1 MDPDPVVPT
10 RKERDDLYGLS
21 ESQMSKFLG
30 GWWSFMIT
38 DPLTGSTYHQAPSKR
53 LTSEGPFFYGNFTR
67 WRSCQERRSCERLNV
82 DILFVFAFY
91 YASPYQSS

>member
-1 MDPDPVVPT
+1 MDPDLVVPT

-30 GWWSFMIT
+30 GWWSFVIT
-38 DPLTGSTYHQAPSKR
+38 DPLTGSTSHQPPSKR
-53 LTSEGPFFYGNFTR
+53 LTSEGPFFYGIFTR
-67 WRSCQERRSCERLNV
+67 WRSSQERRSCERLNV
-82 DILFVFAFY
+82 DILCVLAFY

>member
-1 MDPDPVVPT
+1 MDPDLVVPT

-38 DPLTGSTYHQAPSKR
+38 DPLTGSTSHQAPSKR
-53 LTSEGPFFYGNFTR
+53 LTSEGPFFTEFSRVGDLARNDA
-67 WRSCQERRSCERLNV
+67 LV
-82 DILFVFAFY
+82 KG
-91 YASPYQSS
+91 